1 MKLRPQSDNIQLAE
15 ALKRIVPKAVKLTS
29 DRVAKALHIC
39 SGGKKS
45 NLDTFFGE
53 DNTVDKT
60 KFLANI
66 FNPALEDSAVDLGVD
81 YISEET
87 VGYDALLLEQEIENK
102 MSLGSSTSS
111 FATGNN
117 HSKTKVDKIFC
128 VKLTQKENG
137 FPEVFACL
145 VDLSLAMNPATGWT
159 DSVTKT
165 GKNNNGFSTLRVH
178 NEDLICIT
186 PIYGS
191 VRRTQKFIHT
201 VYETIA

>member
-1 MKLRPQSDNIQLAE
+1 MCIR
-15 ALKRIVPKAVKLTS
+15 
-29 DRVAKALHIC
+29 DR
-39 SGGKKS
+39 
-45 NLDTFFGE
+45 
-53 DNTVDKT
+53 T

-66 FNPALEDSAVDLGVD
+66 FNPALEDSAKELGVD
-81 YISEET
+81 YITEET
-87 VGYDALLLEQEIENK
+87 VGYDAILLEHEIENK

-128 VKLTQKENG
+128 IKFTQKEND
-137 FPEVFACL
+137 FPSVFACI
-145 VDLSLAMNPATGWT
+145 VDLSLKQNDATGWT

-178 NEDLICIT
+178 NEDKMCIT
-186 PIYGS
+186 PIFGS

-201 VYETIA
+201 VYEDIN